1 MQMLNTT
8 RFHIS
13 HEATSEQGEDTMDA
27 TKKTL
32 GRADRIGQQLGNY
45 RLIGLLEQGKFS
57 GSYLG
62 EHTSSKQQAVV
73 NVLQPMLADDLAQS
87 FFQQT
92 YSLNQLIHPHILP
105 IREAGRTED
114 HLPFLV
120 FDSVSHIT
128 LRQLYPKASAQPL
141 TRIFPHAQ
149 QIASALQYAHNHG
162 ILHQCIHPGNILQ
175 TTQNEILVC
184 DFTIDALVQNKQR
197 HSPGQVIDNIAYAAP
212 EQIRGKA
219 CPASDQYSLAIALYE
234 WLSGDLPFHGSP
246 VEIMRRH
253 AHVPPPS
260 LRQKAP
266 IISPAIEEIIFMALA
281 KDPTKRF
288 ASISAFINALEQAQ
302 KPGNAPRPAK
312 PILPPAQLN
321 IPPRGVP
328 AMTSF
333 TPQQLPPASPVVQ
346 QQVQAQYTPIPAP
359 LPVQNVLPVQAV
371 ASKSKPM
378 VRPKVK
384 QEMTMTRRAFAMGF
398 TALALAGGAGGW
410 LALSRQLS
418 HTTPGTNVSTDANNV
433 IGTPDT
439 KGDRILI
446 YRAHPARVTSVAW
459 SPDGKL
465 IASASDDKLVT
476 ICNSTTGVTLH
487 TYRGHSAEVYTV
499 AWSPDGKYIA
509 SAGADKTVQIWN
521 ATTGNHLLTYNG
533 HSGAVNSVSWSSD
546 STQLA
551 SGSDDKT
558 VQVWSASTGSLII
571 LYSGHTAGVLSV
583 AWSPDNTLIASGAWD
598 NTLQAFTTIATEA
611 FAVGDT
617 VFSYSGHSA
626 EVYAVAWSPDGGS
639 IASASGDKTVQI
651 SNGVDGKTRR
661 TYKGH
666 SNIVLALAW
675 SPDGKH
681 IASAGADTTVQIW
694 SAANGQKAFTYH
706 GHSNSVFATAWS
718 PDSKRVASAS
728 SDNTMQMW
736 QPA

>member
-1 MQMLNTT
+1 
-8 RFHIS
+8 
-13 HEATSEQGEDTMDA
+13 
-27 TKKTL
+27 
-32 GRADRIGQQLGNY
+32 LGNY

-62 EHTSSKQQAVV
+62 EHISSKQQAVV
-73 NVLQPMLADDLAQS
+73 NVLQLMLADDLAQS
-87 FFQQT
+87 FLQQT
-92 YSLNQLIHPHILP
+92 YTLSQLTHPHILP

-120 FDSVSHIT
+120 FDSVPHIT
-128 LRQLYPKASAQPL
+128 LQQLYPKGTTYPL
-141 TRIFPHAQ
+141 ARIFPHAQ
-149 QIASALQYAHNHG
+149 QIAAALQYAHDHG
-162 ILHQCIHPGNILQ
+162 ILHQHIQPGNILQ
-175 TTQNEILVC
+175 TANNEILVC
-184 DFTIDALVQNKQR
+184 NFTIDALVQNKQR

-219 CPASDQYSLAIALYE
+219 CPASDQYSLAIVLYE

-281 KDPTKRF
+281 KDPAKRF
-288 ASISAFINALEQAQ
+288 ANISAFLNALEQAQ
-302 KPGNAPRPAK
+302 KPGNAPRPVRPVGA
-312 PILPPAQLN
+312 PAVQPDSGTTLPP
-321 IPPRGVP
+321 RRDP
-328 AMTSF
+328 AITPF
-333 TPQQLPPASPVVQ
+333 PPQQQPVYPVVQ
-346 QQVQAQYTPIPAP
+346 QTMQAHYPPAP
-359 LPVQNVLPVQAV
+359 APIQNALPVQSIAPI
-371 ASKSKPM
+371 SKPV
-378 VRPKVK
+378 VRPKK

-418 HTTPGTNVSTDANNV
+418 HTTSGTNVSPDTHND
-433 IGTPDT
+433 IGTPDA
-439 KGDRILI
+439 KGDRVLI

-459 SPDGKL
+459 SPDGKQ

-476 ICNSTTGVTLH
+476 ICNSTTGATLR
-487 TYRGHSAEVYTV
+487 TYRGHAAEVYAV

-509 SAGADKTVQIWN
+509 SAGADKTVQIWD
-521 ATTGNHLLTYNG
+521 AASGTHLLTYNG

-551 SGSDDKT
+551 SASDDKT
-558 VQVWSASTGSLII
+558 VQVWNASTGGLAI
-571 LYSGHTAGVLSV
+571 LYSSHTAGVLSV

-598 NTLQAFTTIATEA
+598 NTLQAFSTIATEA

-617 VFSYSGHSA
+617 VFSYGGHSA

-651 SNGVDGKTRR
+651 SNGINGKTQR

-666 SNIVLALAW
+666 SNIVLALSW
-675 SPDGKH
+675 SPDGKR
-681 IASAGADTTVQIW
+681 IASGSADTTVQIW
-694 SAANGQKAFTYH
+694 NAANGQKADFTYH

-728 SDNTMQMW
+728 SDNTMQVW

>member
-1 MQMLNTT
+1 
-8 RFHIS
+8 
-13 HEATSEQGEDTMDA
+13 MDA

-32 GRADRIGQQLGNY
+32 GRAERIGQQLGNY

-73 NVLQPMLADDLAQS
+73 NVLQLMLADDLAQS

-92 YSLNQLIHPHILP
+92 YTLSQLTHPHILP

-120 FDSVSHIT
+120 FDSVPHIT
-128 LRQLYPKASAQPL
+128 LQQLYPKGTAHPL
-141 TRIFPHAQ
+141 TRIFPHVQ
-149 QIASALQYAHNHG
+149 QIASALQYAHDHG
-162 ILHQCIHPGNILQ
+162 ILHQHVQPGNILQ
-175 TTQNEILVC
+175 TANNEILVC
-184 DFTIDALVQNKQR
+184 NFAIDALVQNKQR
-197 HSPGQVIDNIAYAAP
+197 HSPGQVINNIAYAAP

-281 KDPTKRF
+281 KDPAKRF

-302 KPGNAPRPAK
+302 KSDNAPRSVRPVVTPAVQ
-312 PILPPAQLN
+312 PDPGTTLPPRRGPAITPFPTQQ
-321 IPPRGVP
+321 PPTAPV
-328 AMTSF
+328 M
-333 TPQQLPPASPVVQ
+333 QQPMQVHCPLTPASVAVQ
-346 QQVQAQYTPIPAP
+346 NA
-359 LPVQNVLPVQAV
+359 LPVQSIAPT
-371 ASKSKPM
+371 STPI
-378 VRPKVK
+378 VRPKK

-418 HTTPGTNVSTDANNV
+418 HTSSGTNVSPDAHNV
-433 IGTPDT
+433 IGTPDA
-439 KGDRILI
+439 KGDRVLI

-459 SPDGKL
+459 SPNGKQ
-465 IASASDDKLVT
+465 IASASDDRLVT
-476 ICNSTTGVTLH
+476 ICNSTTGTTMR
-487 TYRGHSAEVYTV
+487 TYRGHAAEVYAV

-509 SAGADKTVQIWN
+509 SAGADKTVQIWD
-521 ATTGNHLLTYNG
+521 ATTGDHLLTYNG

-558 VQVWSASTGSLII
+558 VQVWNVSMGGLAI
-571 LYSGHTAGVLSV
+571 LYSSHTAGVLSV

-598 NTLQAFTTIATEA
+598 NTLQAFSTVATEA
-611 FAVGDT
+611 FAIGDT
-617 VFSYSGHSA
+617 VFSYDGHSA
-626 EVYAVAWSPDGGS
+626 EVYTVAWSPDGGS

-651 SNGVDGKTRR
+651 SNGINGKTQR

-666 SNIVLALAW
+666 SNIVLALSW
-675 SPDGKH
+675 SPDGKR
-681 IASAGADTTVQIW
+681 IASGSADTTVQIW
-694 SAANGQKAFTYH
+694 NAANGQKADFTYH

-728 SDNTMQMW
+728 SDNTMQVW
-736 QPA
+736 QPG

>member
-1 MQMLNTT
+1 
-8 RFHIS
+8 
-13 HEATSEQGEDTMDA
+13 MDA

-32 GRADRIGQQLGNY
+32 GSTERIGQQLGNY

-62 EHTSSKQQAVV
+62 EHISSKQQVVV
-73 NVLQPMLADDLAQS
+73 NILQPMLANDLTQS
-87 FFQQT
+87 FLQQT
-92 YSLNQLIHPHILP
+92 YILGQLTHPHILLV
-105 IREAGRTED
+105 REAGRTEE

-120 FDSVSHIT
+120 FDSVPHIT
-128 LRQLYPKASAQPL
+128 LQHLHPKGTAYPLA
-141 TRIFPHAQ
+141 RIFPHTQ
-149 QIASALQYAHNHG
+149 QIAAALQYAHDHG
-162 ILHQCIHPGNILQ
+162 ILHQRIQPGNILQ
-175 TTQNEILVC
+175 TANNEILIC

-219 CPASDQYSLAIALYE
+219 CPASDQYSLAIMLYE

-266 IISPAIEEIIFMALA
+266 MVSPAIEEIIFTALA

-302 KPGNAPRPAK
+302 KPTNAPRPARPVVTP
-312 PILPPAQLN
+312 PIYPDPGTTL
-321 IPPRGVP
+321 PPRGV
-328 AMTSF
+328 TSL
-333 TPQQLPPASPVVQ
+333 PQQQPPSAPVMQ
-346 QQVQAQYTPIPAP
+346 QPIQAHYPAP
-359 LPVQNVLPVQAV
+359 APVQNALRVQSV
-371 ASKSKPM
+371 APTSKPI
-378 VRPKVK
+378 VRPKK

-418 HTTPGTNVSTDANNV
+418 HATPGQNVSTDVNNV
-433 IGTPDT
+433 IGTPDA
-439 KGDRILI
+439 KGARVLI

-465 IASASDDKLVT
+465 IASASDDRLVT
-476 ICNSTTGVTLH
+476 ICNSTAGATLR
-487 TYRGHSAEVYTV
+487 TYRGHSAEVYAI
-499 AWSPDGKYIA
+499 AWSPDGKQIA
-509 SAGADKTVQIWN
+509 SAGADKTVQIWDT
-521 ATTGNHLLTYNG
+521 TTGNHLLTYNG
-533 HSGAVNSVSWSSD
+533 HSGAVNSVSWSLD
-546 STQLA
+546 GTQIA
-551 SGSDDKT
+551 SASDDKT
-558 VQVWSASTGSLII
+558 VQVWNVSTGGLAI

-583 AWSPDNTLIASGAWD
+583 AWSPDNTLVASGAWD
-598 NTLQAFTTIATEA
+598 NTLQAFSTIATEA

-617 VFSYSGHSA
+617 VFSYGGHSA
-626 EVYAVAWSPDGGS
+626 EVYAIAWSPDGAS

-651 SNGVDGKTRR
+651 SNGVDGKTQR

-666 SNIVLALAW
+666 SNIVLALSW
-675 SPDGKH
+675 SPDGKR
-681 IASAGADTTVQIW
+681 IASGSADTTVQVW
-694 SAANGQKAFTYH
+694 NAANGQKAFTYH

-718 PDSKRVASAS
+718 PDSKRVASGS
-728 SDNTMQMW
+728 SDNTMQVW
-736 QPA
+736 QPV